1 MEHPKESRNRT
12 ASGKLTTDVAKT
24 STPAGLNWPHITDL
38 IDVGQITIGVLQPA
52 GCVAIASDGHDAL
65 AMLVRHPGET
75 LVELL
80 IRLDLAIDKALT
92 QGVRTDE
99 INKLHVRRER
109 R

>member
-1 MEHPKESRNRT
+1 
-12 ASGKLTTDVAKT
+12 
-24 STPAGLNWPHITDL
+24 
-38 IDVGQITIGVLQPA
+38 
-52 GCVAIASDGHDAL
+52 
-65 AMLVRHPGET
+65 MLVRHPGET